1 MLNFKNIL
9 YAIDLDSE
17 KVSSVKEVFGLA
29 ELFKSRLHVVYVNN
43 ILAGYRTPAD
53 HEDAI
58 ALRVKAEV
66 PASLIEDID
75 VVYVALKGE
84 VADEIVK
91 YAVENQIN
99 LIVVGHTHRSKLY
112 ASMFDSSDVKIIDTA
127 LIPVLVIPDK

>member
-17 KVSSVKEVFGLA
+17 KMSSVKEAFALA
-29 ELFKSRLHVVYVNN
+29 GLFKSRLHVVYVNN

-58 ALRVKAEV
+58 ALRVKAEA
-66 PASLIEDID
+66 PASLVDDID
-75 VVYVALKGE
+75 VVYAALKGE

-91 YAVENQIN
+91 YAIENQIN

-112 ASMFDSSDVKIIDTA
+112 ASMFDSTDVKIIDTT

>member
-17 KVSSVKEVFGLA
+17 KVSSVKETFALA
-29 ELFKSRLHVVYVNN
+29 GRFKSRLHVVYVNN

-66 PASLIEDID
+66 PAALIEDID
-75 VVYVALKGE
+75 VVYAALKGD

-99 LIVVGHTHRSKLY
+99 LIVAGHTHRSKLY
-112 ASMFDSSDVKIIDTA
+112 ASMFDSTDVKIIDTTS
-127 LIPVLVIPDK
+127 IPVLVIPEK

>member
-1 MLNFKNIL
+1 MLDFKNIL

-17 KVSSVKEVFGLA
+17 KVSSVKDAFALA
-29 ELFKSRLHVVYVNN
+29 RLFKSRLHVVYVNN

-58 ALRVKAEV
+58 ALRVKAEA

-75 VVYVALKGE
+75 VIYAALKGE

-99 LIVVGHTHRSKLY
+99 LIVVGHTHHSKLY
-112 ASMFDSSDVKIIDTA
+112 ASMFDSTDVKIIDTA